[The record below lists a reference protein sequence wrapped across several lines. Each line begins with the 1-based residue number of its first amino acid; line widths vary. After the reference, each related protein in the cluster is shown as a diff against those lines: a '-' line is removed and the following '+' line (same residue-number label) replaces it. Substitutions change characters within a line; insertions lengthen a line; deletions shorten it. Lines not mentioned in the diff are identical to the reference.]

1 MPLRVGECRAIAGP
15 MKTRG
20 LSACL
25 GLALL
30 LPGCRKPEEASV
42 EETRELT
49 SRDALP
55 KLHATSSDRFE
66 EPGSSPI
73 LAGTVPEGWL
83 AQPTNSFRL
92 LSYRF
97 GSGGDVAVGISSGD
111 LAGNVNRW
119 LGQFGADPLDAAG
132 LAALAKVAVTGVAGV
147 WVEAAGDYSPGMGQE
162 PRPDQALA
170 GVVADAGGRIITVKM
185 TGPADEVAA
194 QKEPLKAFIA
204 GLRNRGE

>member
-1 MPLRVGECRAIAGP
+1 

-73 LAGTVPEGWL
+73 LAGTVPAGWL

>member
-119 LGQFGADPLDAAG
+119 LGQFGVDPLDAAG
-132 LAALAKVAVTGVAGV
+132 LAALAKVEVTGVAGV

>member
-132 LAALAKVAVTGVAGV
+132 LAALAKVEVTGVAGV

>member
-1 MPLRVGECRAIAGP
+1 MPLRAAECRAIARP
-15 MKTRG
+15 MKTPG
-20 LSACL
+20 FSA
-25 GLALL
+25 GAAVALL
-30 LPGCRKPEEASV
+30 LAGCDKPQEV
-42 EETRELT
+42 VVDETRELT
-49 SRDALP
+49 TRDATP
-55 KLHATSSDRFE
+55 QLHATSNDRFE
-66 EPGSSPI
+66 EPGTSPI
-73 LAGTVPEGWL
+73 IAGTVPDGWL
-83 AQPTNSFRL
+83 AQPSNSFRL

-111 LAGNVNRW
+111 LLGNVNRW

-132 LAALAKVAVTGVAGV
+132 LAALAKVGVTGVEGV

-162 PRPDQALA
+162 PRTDQALA

>member
-1 MPLRVGECRAIAGP
+1 

>member
-1 MPLRVGECRAIAGP
+1 

-132 LAALAKVAVTGVAGV
+132 LAALAKVEVTGVAGV

>member
-1 MPLRVGECRAIAGP
+1 MPLRVEECRAIAGP

-49 SRDALP
+49 LRDALP

-73 LAGTVPEGWL
+73 LAGTVPAGWL

-111 LAGNVNRW
+111 LAGNINRW

-132 LAALAKVAVTGVAGV
+132 IAALAKVEVTGVAGV

-162 PRPDQALA
+162 PRPGQALA

>member
-1 MPLRVGECRAIAGP
+1 

-55 KLHATSSDRFE
+55 KLHATSRDRFE

-204 GLRNRGE
+204 GLRTRGE